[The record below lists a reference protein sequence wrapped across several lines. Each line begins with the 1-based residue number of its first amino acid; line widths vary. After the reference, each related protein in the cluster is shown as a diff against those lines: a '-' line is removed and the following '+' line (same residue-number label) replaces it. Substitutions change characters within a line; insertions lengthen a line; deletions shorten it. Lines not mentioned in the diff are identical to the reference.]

1 MALITSQQYLESMKK
16 LKPRVYVG
24 GKWVKNLLENP
35 ITKSMVMANAAIYEL
50 AEQPENKEVMVGKSH
65 LTGEPINRNLNVA
78 RNIHDLDMRQEMAL
92 LTSQTVG
99 TCNYRCVG
107 CDALNSL
114 AATTWEMDRD
124 LGTKYNERF
133 NKWLAYAQKNDL
145 AVSGAIT
152 DAKGDR
158 KKRPSQQNDFD
169 VYLHLVEKRDD
180 GIVVRGY
187 KVSQSGAIGSHE
199 TLVLPGGALREGEE
213 QFALAFAVQN
223 SVPGLSYIC
232 QYNAYSAERE
242 MFADDPDELGN
253 PIYGQRETSTMVFDN
268 VFIPWERV
276 FLFGETRYAGR
287 MVTRFAKAHRM
298 NCGGACKVGF
308 ADVIIGGTLM
318 AAEAIG
324 VEKVPHIQEKII
336 DMVRYSETSHA
347 CAIAA
352 AMRGREEPK
361 GSGVYL
367 PDDLFGNAAKLNI
380 AHGFWE
386 ILKNAG
392 DIGGGLVVTMPRLK
406 DLKDPEVGPVLKKVF
421 GAAAPAETRLKIAK
435 FLQHWAAGLHGAGTW
450 HGAGAPQTQRLLF
463 MVLTDFEK
471 KKKLAR
477 KLMGM
482 KEEDAPVKPEPK
494 KAAK

>member
-1 MALITSQQYLESMKK
+1 MALKTANEFLDTIKK
-16 LKPRVYVG
+16 MKPRVYIG
-24 GKWVKNLLENP
+24 GKWVKNLLDNP
-35 ITKSMVMANAAIYEL
+35 VTRSMVMANAAMYSL
-50 AEQPENKEVMVGKSH
+50 AEDPAHKEVMVATSH

-107 CDALNSL
+107 CDALNSV

-133 NKWLAYAQKNDL
+133 NAWLKYAQANDL

-158 KKRPSQQNDFD
+158 KKRPTQQDEIDSF
-169 VYLHLVEKRDD
+169 VHLDEKRDD
-180 GIVVRGY
+180 GIVVSGI

-199 TLVLPGGALREGEE
+199 TLVLPGGGLKDDEG
-213 QFALAFAVQN
+213 QFALAFVVQN
-223 SVPGLSYIC
+223 SVPGLTYIC

-242 MFADDPDELGN
+242 MCGDESELGN
-253 PIYGQRETSTMVFDN
+253 PIYGQRETSTMVFDK
-268 VFIPWERV
+268 VFIPWDRV
-276 FLFGETRYAGR
+276 FLCGETKYCGK

-308 ADVIIGGTLM
+308 ADLIIGGTML
-318 AAEAIG
+318 AAEYIG

-336 DMVRYSETSHA
+336 DMVRLSETSHA

-352 AMRGREEPK
+352 AMKGREEPK

-386 ILKNAG
+386 IIKNAG

-406 DLKDPEVGPVLKKVF
+406 DLEDPEVGPALKKAF
-421 GAAAPAETRLKIAK
+421 AAAAPAEKRLKVAK
-435 FLQHWAAGLHGAGTW
+435 FLQHWSAGLHGPGTW
-450 HGAGAPQTQRLLF
+450 HGAGAPQTQRF
-463 MVLTDFEK
+463 MFTVLTDFEK
-471 KKKLAR
+471 KKKMAK

-482 KEEDAPVKPEPK
+482 KED
-494 KAAK
+494 

>member
-1 MALITSQQYLESMKK
+1 MALKTSKEYLESVKK
-16 LKPRVYVG
+16 LAPRVYCG
-24 GKWVKNLLENP
+24 GKWVKGLLNNK
-35 ITKSMVMANAAIYEL
+35 ITRSMVMANAAIYDL
-50 AEQPENKEVMVGKSH
+50 AEDPKNKEIMVATSH

-114 AATTWEMDRD
+114 ASTTWEMDRD
-124 LGTKYNERF
+124 LKTKYNERF
-133 NKWLAYAQKNDL
+133 NKWLAFAQANDL

-158 KKRPSQQNDFD
+158 KKRPSQQDEPDTF
-169 VYLHLVEKRDD
+169 VHLVEKRDD
-180 GIVVRGY
+180 GIVVRGI

-213 QFALAFAVQN
+213 AFALAFAVQN
-223 SVPGLSYIC
+223 GAPGLTYIC

-242 MFADDPDELGN
+242 FCEEEAEIGN
-253 PIYGQRETSTMVFDN
+253 PVFGQRETSTMVFDN

-276 FLFGETRYAGR
+276 FLCGETKYCAR

-308 ADVIIGGTLM
+308 ADLVIGGTVL
-318 AAEAIG
+318 AAEYTG
-324 VEKVPHIQEKII
+324 VDKVPHIQEKII

-361 GSGVYL
+361 GSGVFL

-386 ILKNAG
+386 IIKNAG

-406 DLKDPEVGPVLKKVF
+406 DLEDPEVGPMLKKAF
-421 GAAAPAETRLKIAK
+421 AAAATADKRLKVAK
-435 FLQHWAAGLHGAGTW
+435 FLQHWSAGLHGTGTW
-450 HGAGAPQTQRLLF
+450 HGAGAPQTQRF
-463 MVLTDFEK
+463 MISVLTDFDAK
-471 KKKLAR
+471 KKMAK
-477 KLMGM
+477 KIMGM
-482 KEEDAPVKPEPK
+482 KEE
-494 KAAK
+494 

>member
-1 MALITSQQYLESMKK
+1 MALKTSKEYLESVKK
-16 LKPRVYVG
+16 LAPRVYCG
-24 GKWVKNLLENP
+24 GKWVKGLLNNK
-35 ITKSMVMANAAIYEL
+35 ITRSMVMANAAIYEL
-50 AEQPENKEVMVGKSH
+50 AEDPKNTEIMVGTSH

-114 AATTWEMDRD
+114 ASTTWEMDRD
-124 LGTKYNERF
+124 LKTKYNERF
-133 NKWLAYAQKNDL
+133 NKWLAFAQANDL

-158 KKRPSQQNDFD
+158 KKRPSQQDEPDTF
-169 VYLHLVEKRDD
+169 VHLVEKRED
-180 GIVVRGY
+180 GIVVRGI

-213 QFALAFAVQN
+213 AFALAFAVQN
-223 SVPGLSYIC
+223 GAPGLTYIC

-242 MFADDPDELGN
+242 FCEEEAEIGN
-253 PIYGQRETSTMVFDN
+253 PVFGQRETSTMVFDN

-276 FLFGETRYAGR
+276 VLCGETKFCGK

-308 ADVIIGGTLM
+308 ADLIIGGTVL
-318 AAEAIG
+318 AAEYTG
-324 VEKVPHIQEKII
+324 VDKVPHIQEKII
-336 DMVRYSETSHA
+336 DMVRLSETSHA

-361 GSGVYL
+361 GSGVFL

-386 ILKNAG
+386 IIKNAG

-406 DLKDPEVGPVLKKVF
+406 DLEDPEVGPMLKKAF
-421 GAAAPAETRLKIAK
+421 AAAAPADKRLKVAK
-435 FLQHWAAGLHGAGTW
+435 FLQHWAAGLHGTGTW
-450 HGAGAPQTQRLLF
+450 HGAGAPQTQRF
-463 MVLTDFEK
+463 MISVLTDFEAK
-471 KKKLAR
+471 KKMAK
-477 KLMGM
+477 KIMGM
-482 KEEDAPVKPEPK
+482 KEE
-494 KAAK
+494 

>member
-1 MALITSQQYLESMKK
+1 MALKTAQEYLDSIKK
-16 LKPRVYVG
+16 MKPRVYIG
-24 GKWVKNLLENP
+24 GKWVTNLLDNP
-35 ITKSMVMANAAIYEL
+35 VTRSMVMANSAIFGL
-50 AEQPENKEVMVGKSH
+50 AEDEKHKEVMVATSH

-114 AATTWEMDRD
+114 ASTTWEMDQT

-133 NKWLAYAQKNDL
+133 NKWLAYAQANDL

-158 KKRPSQQNDFD
+158 KKRPSQQDDIDTF
-169 VYLHLVEKRDD
+169 VHLVEKRDD
-180 GIVVRGY
+180 GIVVRGI

-199 TLVLPGGALREGEE
+199 TLVLPGGSLKEGEE
-213 QFALAFAVQN
+213 KFALAFAVQN

-242 MFADDPDELGN
+242 HCDSIEELGN
-253 PIYGQRETSTMVFDN
+253 PLYGQRETSTMFFDN

-276 FLFGETRYAGR
+276 FLCGETKFCGK

-308 ADVIIGGTLM
+308 ADLIIGGTMM
-318 AAEAIG
+318 AAEYIG
-324 VEKVPHIQEKII
+324 VEKIPHIQEKIV

-361 GSGVYL
+361 GSGVFL

-386 ILKNAG
+386 IIKNAG
-392 DIGGGLVVTMPRLK
+392 DIGGGLVVTAPRLK
-406 DLKDPEVGPVLKKVF
+406 DLDDPEVGPVLKKAF
-421 GAAAPAETRLKIAK
+421 GAAAPADKRMKVAK
-435 FLQHWAAGLHGAGTW
+435 FLQHWAAGLHGVGTW
-450 HGAGAPQTQRLLF
+450 HGAGAPQGQRF
-463 MVLTDFEK
+463 MFTVLTDFEAK
-471 KKKLAR
+471 KKMAK

-482 KEEDAPVKPEPK
+482 KDE
-494 KAAK
+494 

>member
-1 MALITSQQYLESMKK
+1 MALKTAKQYLDDMNK
-16 LKPRVYVG
+16 LAPRVYCG

-35 ITKSMVMANAAIYEL
+35 VTRSMVMANSMIYAL
-50 AEQPENKEVMVGKSH
+50 AEDPKNKEVMVAKSH
-65 LTGEPINRNLNVA
+65 LTGEPVNRNLNVA

-114 AATTWEMDRD
+114 ASCTWEMDQA

-133 NKWLAYAQKNDL
+133 NKWLAYAQANDL

-158 KKRPSQQNDFD
+158 KKRPSQQDEPDTF
-169 VYLHLVEKRDD
+169 LRMVEKRDD
-180 GIVVRGY
+180 GIVVRGI

-199 TLVLPGGALREGEE
+199 TLVLPGGALKEGEE
-213 QFALAFAVQN
+213 PFALAFAVQN
-223 SVPGLSYIC
+223 SAPGLTYIT

-242 MFADDPDELGN
+242 MYKEEELGN
-253 PIYGQRETSTMVFDN
+253 PLFGQRETSTMYFDN

-276 FLFGETRYAGR
+276 FHCGETKYSGKI
-287 MVTRFAKAHRM
+287 VTRFAKAHRM

-308 ADVIIGGTLM
+308 ADLIIGGTML
-318 AAEAIG
+318 AAESIG
-324 VEKVPHIQEKII
+324 VEKVPHIQEKIV
-336 DMVRYSETSHA
+336 DMLRFSETSHA

-361 GSGVYL
+361 GSGVFL

-380 AHGFWE
+380 AHGFYE
-386 ILKNAG
+386 IIKNAG
-392 DIGGGLVVTMPRLK
+392 DIGGGLVVCMPRQQ
-406 DLKDPEVGPVLKKVF
+406 DLKDPEVGPMLKKAF
-421 GAAAPAETRLKIAK
+421 AAAAPAEKRLKIAK
-435 FLQHWAAGLHGAGTW
+435 FLQHWTAGLHGPGTW
-450 HGAGAPQTQRLLF
+450 HGAGAPQTQRF
-463 MVLTDFEK
+463 MFTVLTDFEAK
-471 KKKLAR
+471 KKMAK

-482 KEEDAPVKPEPK
+482 KDE
-494 KAAK
+494 

>member
-1 MALITSQQYLESMKK
+1 MALKTAKEYLDSMKK
-16 LKPRVYVG
+16 LSPRVYCG
-24 GKWVKNLLENP
+24 GKWVKNLLNNKV
-35 ITKSMVMANAAIYEL
+35 TRSMVMANAAIYEL
-50 AEQPENKEVMVGKSH
+50 AEDPKNKEIMVATSH

-114 AATTWEMDRD
+114 ASTTWEMDRD
-124 LGTKYNERF
+124 LKTNYNERY
-133 NKWLAYAQKNDL
+133 NKWLKYAQANDL

-158 KKRPSQQNDFD
+158 KKRPSQQDEPDTF
-169 VYLHLVEKRDD
+169 VHLVEKRDD
-180 GIVVRGY
+180 GIVVRGI
-187 KVSQSGAIGSHE
+187 KVSQSGSIGSHE

-213 QFALAFAVQN
+213 AFALAFAVQN
-223 SVPGLSYIC
+223 SVPGLTYIC

-242 MFADDPDELGN
+242 FCDDESELGS

-276 FLFGETRYAGR
+276 FLCGETKYSGR

-308 ADVIIGGTLM
+308 ADLIIGGTML
-318 AAEAIG
+318 AAEYIG

-361 GSGVYL
+361 GSGVFL

-386 ILKNAG
+386 IIKNAG

-406 DLKDPEVGPVLKKVF
+406 DLEDPEVGPVLKKAF
-421 GAAAPAETRLKIAK
+421 AAAAPAYKRLKVAK
-435 FLQHWAAGLHGAGTW
+435 FLQHWSAGLHGPGTW
-450 HGAGAPQTQRLLF
+450 HGAGAPQTQRF
-463 MVLTDFEK
+463 MISVLTDFDAK
-471 KKKLAR
+471 KKMAK
-477 KLMGM
+477 KVMGM
-482 KEEDAPVKPEPK
+482 KEE
-494 KAAK
+494 

>member
-1 MALITSQQYLESMKK
+1 MALKTANEFLDSIRKM
-16 LKPRVYVG
+16 KPRVYCG
-24 GKWVKNLLENP
+24 GKWVTNLLDNP
-35 ITKSMVMANAAIYEL
+35 VTRSMVMANSAIYGL
-50 AEQPENKEVMVGKSH
+50 AEDPNNKEVMVATSH

-114 AATTWEMDRD
+114 AATTWEMERD

-133 NKWLAYAQKNDL
+133 NKWLTYAQKNDL

-158 KKRPSQQNDFD
+158 KKRPSQQDD
-169 VYLHLVEKRDD
+169 VDTFVHLVEKRDD
-180 GIVVRGY
+180 GIVVSGI

-199 TLVLPGGALREGEE
+199 TLVLPGGSLKEGEE
-213 QFALAFAVQN
+213 KFALSFAVQN
-223 SVPGLSYIC
+223 SVPGLTYIC

-242 MFADDPDELGN
+242 MCDSEDELGN
-253 PIYGQRETSTMVFDN
+253 PIYGQRETSTMVFDK
-268 VFIPWERV
+268 VFIPWDRV
-276 FLFGETRYAGR
+276 FLCGETKYCGK

-308 ADVIIGGTLM
+308 ADLVIGGTML
-318 AAEAIG
+318 AAEYIG

-336 DMVRYSETSHA
+336 DMVRFSETSHA

-386 ILKNAG
+386 IMKNAG
-392 DIGGGLVVTMPRLK
+392 DIGGGLVVTMPKLK
-406 DLKDPEVGPVLKKVF
+406 DLDNPEVGPMLKKAF
-421 GAAAPAETRLKIAK
+421 GAAAPADKRMKVAK
-435 FLQHWAAGLHGAGTW
+435 FLQHWTAGLHGPGTW
-450 HGAGAPQTQRLLF
+450 HGAGAPQSQRF
-463 MVLTDFEK
+463 MFTLLTDFDAK
-471 KKKLAR
+471 KKMAK

-482 KEEDAPVKPEPK
+482 KE
-494 KAAK
+494 

>member
-1 MALITSQQYLESMKK
+1 MALVTSKEYLDSVKK

-35 ITKSMVMANAAIYEL
+35 ITKSMVMANAAIYDL
-50 AEQPENKEVMVGKSH
+50 AQQPECKEVMVATSH

-92 LTSQTVG
+92 LSSQTVG

-107 CDALNSL
+107 CDALNAL
-114 AATTWEMDRD
+114 ASTTWEMDRD

-133 NKWLAYAQKNDL
+133 NNWLKMAQSKDL

-158 KKRPSQQNDFD
+158 KKRPSQQEDRD
-169 VYLHLVEKRDD
+169 VFIHLVEKRDD

-199 TLVLPGGALREGEE
+199 TLVLPGGGLREDEE
-213 QFALAFAVQN
+213 QFALSFAVQN
-223 SVPGLSYIC
+223 SAPGLSYIC

-242 MFADDPDELGN
+242 MFGDDIDELGN

-276 FLFGETRYAGR
+276 FLCGETKYAGR

-308 ADVIIGGTLM
+308 ADVIIGGTML
-318 AAEAIG
+318 AAEYIG

-336 DMVRYSETSHA
+336 DMVRLSETSHA

-361 GSGVYL
+361 GSGVFL

-386 ILKNAG
+386 IIKNAG

-406 DLKDPEVGPVLKKVF
+406 DLEDPEVGPVLKKVF
-421 GAAAPAETRLKIAK
+421 GAAAPAEKRLKVAK
-435 FLQHWAAGLHGAGTW
+435 FLQHWVAGLHGAGTW
-450 HGAGAPQTQRLLF
+450 HGAGAPQTQRF
-463 MVLTDFEK
+463 MFSVLTDFEK
-471 KKKLAR
+471 KKKMAK

-482 KEEDAPVKPEPK
+482 KEE
-494 KAAK
+494 

>member
-1 MALITSQQYLESMKK
+1 MALKTAKEYLDSINKM
-16 LKPRVYVG
+16 KPRVYCG
-24 GKWVKNLLENP
+24 GKWVKNLLKNP
-35 ITKSMVMANAAIYEL
+35 VTKSMVMANSAIYGL
-50 AEQPENKEVMVGKSH
+50 AEDPACKEVMVATSH
-65 LTGEPINRNLNVA
+65 LTGEPVNRNLHVA
-78 RNIHDLDMRQEMAL
+78 RSIHDLDMRQEMAL

-114 AATTWEMDRD
+114 ASTTWEMDRD
-124 LGTKYNERF
+124 LGTKYNESF
-133 NKWLAYAQKNDL
+133 NKWLAYAQANDL

-158 KKRPSQQNDFD
+158 KKRPSQQDD
-169 VYLHLVEKRDD
+169 IDTYVHLVEKRDD
-180 GIVVRGY
+180 GIVVRGI

-199 TLVLPGGALREGEE
+199 TLVLPGGSLKEGEE
-213 QFALAFAVQN
+213 KFALAFAVQN

-232 QYNAYSAERE
+232 QYNALSAERE
-242 MFADDPDELGN
+242 ACGSEDELGN
-253 PIYGQRETSTMVFDN
+253 PLYGQRETSTMYFDN

-276 FLFGETRYAGR
+276 FLCGETKYCGK

-308 ADVIIGGTLM
+308 ADLIIGGTMM
-318 AAEAIG
+318 AAEYIG
-324 VEKVPHIQEKII
+324 VEKIPHIQEKIV

-361 GSGVYL
+361 GSGVFL

-380 AHGFWE
+380 AHGFYE
-386 ILKNAG
+386 IIKNAG
-392 DIGGGLVVTMPRLK
+392 DIGGGLVVTAPKMK
-406 DLKDPEVGPVLKKVF
+406 DLDDPEVGPVLKKAF
-421 GAAAPAETRLKIAK
+421 GAVAPADKRMKVAK
-435 FLQHWAAGLHGAGTW
+435 FLQHWTAGLHGVGTW
-450 HGAGAPQTQRLLF
+450 HGAGAPQGQRF
-463 MVLTDFEK
+463 MFTLLTDFEAK
-471 KKKLAR
+471 KKMAK

-482 KEEDAPVKPEPK
+482 KEESK
-494 KAAK
+494 

>member
-1 MALITSQQYLESMKK
+1 MALKTAKEYLDSMKK
-16 LKPRVYVG
+16 LSPRVYCG
-24 GKWVKNLLENP
+24 GKWVKNLLNNK
-35 ITKSMVMANAAIYEL
+35 ITRSMVMANAAIYEL
-50 AEQPENKEVMVGKSH
+50 AEDPKYKEVMVGTSH

-114 AATTWEMDRD
+114 ASTTWEMDRD
-124 LGTKYNERF
+124 LKTKYNERF
-133 NKWLAYAQKNDL
+133 NKWLAFAQANDL

-158 KKRPSQQNDFD
+158 KKRPSQQDEPDAF
-169 VYLHLVEKRDD
+169 VHLVEKRDD
-180 GIVVRGY
+180 GIVVRGI

-213 QFALAFAVQN
+213 AFALAFAVQN
-223 SVPGLSYIC
+223 SVPGLTYIC

-242 MFADDPDELGN
+242 FCEDESELGT

-276 FLFGETRYAGR
+276 FLCGETKFCGK

-308 ADVIIGGTLM
+308 ADLIIGGTVL
-318 AAEAIG
+318 AAEYTG
-324 VEKVPHIQEKII
+324 VDKVPHIQEKII

-361 GSGVYL
+361 GSGVFL

-386 ILKNAG
+386 IIKNAG
-392 DIGGGLVVTMPRLK
+392 DIGGGLVVTMPRQK
-406 DLKDPEVGPVLKKVF
+406 DLEDPEVGPMLKKAF
-421 GAAAPAETRLKIAK
+421 AAAAPADKRLKVAK
-435 FLQHWAAGLHGAGTW
+435 FLQHWSAGLHGTGTW
-450 HGAGAPQTQRLLF
+450 HGAGAPQTQRF
-463 MVLTDFEK
+463 MISVLTDFDAK
-471 KKKLAR
+471 KKMAK

-482 KEEDAPVKPEPK
+482 KEG
-494 KAAK
+494 

>member
-1 MALITSQQYLESMKK
+1 MALKTAQEYLDTIRKMK
-16 LKPRVYVG
+16 PHVYCG
-24 GKWVKNLLENP
+24 GKWVENLLDNP
-35 ITKSMVMANAAIYEL
+35 ITRSMVVANSAIYGL
-50 AEQPENKEVMVGKSH
+50 AEDPNHKEVMVATSH
-65 LTGEPINRNLNVA
+65 LTGQPVNRNLNVA

-133 NKWLAYAQKNDL
+133 NKWLAFAQDNDL

-158 KKRPSQQNDFD
+158 KKRPSQQDDIDTF
-169 VYLHLVEKRDD
+169 VHLVEKRDD
-180 GIVVRGY
+180 GIVVRGI

-199 TLVLPGGALREGEE
+199 TLVLPGGALKEGEE
-213 QFALAFAVQN
+213 QFALSFVVQN
-223 SVPGLSYIC
+223 SAPGITYVC

-242 MFADDPDELGN
+242 ACDSEEELGN
-253 PIYGQRETSTMVFDN
+253 PLYGQRETSTMIFDD
-268 VFIPWERV
+268 VFIPWDRV
-276 FLFGETRYAGR
+276 FLCGETKFCGKL
-287 MVTRFAKAHRM
+287 VSRFAKAHRM

-308 ADVIIGGTLM
+308 ADLIIGGTVL
-318 AAEAIG
+318 AAEYIG

-336 DMVRYSETSHA
+336 DMVRLSETSHA

-361 GSGVYL
+361 GSGVFL

-386 ILKNAG
+386 IIKNAG
-392 DIGGGLVVTMPRLK
+392 DIGGGLVVTMPRMK
-406 DLKDPEVGPVLKKVF
+406 DLEDPEVGPMLKKAF
-421 GAAAPAETRLKIAK
+421 GAMAPAEKRMKVAK

-450 HGAGAPQTQRLLF
+450 HGAGAPQTQRF
-463 MVLTDFEK
+463 MFTVLTDFEK
-471 KKKLAR
+471 KKKMAK

-482 KEEDAPVKPEPK
+482 PEE
-494 KAAK
+494 

>member
-1 MALITSQQYLESMKK
+1 MALKTAKEYLDSMKK
-16 LKPRVYVG
+16 LSPRVYCG
-24 GKWVKNLLENP
+24 GKWVKNLLNNK
-35 ITKSMVMANAAIYEL
+35 ITRSMVMANAAIYEL
-50 AEQPENKEVMVGKSH
+50 AEDPKYKEVMVGTSH

-114 AATTWEMDRD
+114 ASTTWEMDRD
-124 LGTKYNERF
+124 LKTKYNERF
-133 NKWLAYAQKNDL
+133 NKWLAFAQANDL
-145 AVSGAIT
+145 AVSGGIT

-158 KKRPSQQNDFD
+158 KKRPSQQDEPDAF
-169 VYLHLVEKRDD
+169 VHLVEKRDD
-180 GIVVRGY
+180 GIVVRGI

-213 QFALAFAVQN
+213 AFALAFAVQN
-223 SVPGLSYIC
+223 SVPGLTYIC

-242 MFADDPDELGN
+242 FCEDESELGT

-276 FLFGETRYAGR
+276 FLCGETKFCGK

-308 ADVIIGGTLM
+308 ADLIIGGTVL
-318 AAEAIG
+318 AAEYTG
-324 VEKVPHIQEKII
+324 VDKVPHIQEKII

-361 GSGVYL
+361 GSGVFL

-386 ILKNAG
+386 IIKNAG
-392 DIGGGLVVTMPRLK
+392 DIGGGLVVTMPRQK
-406 DLKDPEVGPVLKKVF
+406 DLEDPEVGPWLKKAF
-421 GAAAPAETRLKIAK
+421 AAAAPADKRLKVAK
-435 FLQHWAAGLHGAGTW
+435 FLQHWSAGLHGPGTW
-450 HGAGAPQTQRLLF
+450 HGAGAPQTQRF
-463 MVLTDFEK
+463 MISVLTDFDAK
-471 KKKLAR
+471 KKMAK

-482 KEEDAPVKPEPK
+482 KEG
-494 KAAK
+494 

>member
-1 MALITSQQYLESMKK
+1 MALKTANEFLDTIRKM
-16 LKPRVYVG
+16 KPRVYCG
-24 GKWVKNLLENP
+24 GKWVTGLLDNP
-35 ITKSMVMANAAIYEL
+35 VTRSMVMANSAIYGL
-50 AEQPENKEVMVGKSH
+50 AEDPANKEVMVATSH

-107 CDALNSL
+107 CDALNSV

-124 LGTKYNERF
+124 LGTKYEERF
-133 NKWLAYAQKNDL
+133 NKWLAFAQANDL

-158 KKRPSQQNDFD
+158 KKRPSQQDEIDTF
-169 VYLHLVEKRDD
+169 VHLVEKRDD
-180 GIVVRGY
+180 GIVVRGI

-199 TLVLPGGALREGEE
+199 TLVLPGGALKEGEE
-213 QFALAFAVQN
+213 KFALAFAVQN

-242 MFADDPDELGN
+242 MFGDEECELGN

-276 FLFGETRYAGR
+276 FLCGETKYCGR

-308 ADVIIGGTLM
+308 ADLIIGGTML
-318 AAEAIG
+318 AAEYIG

-336 DMVRYSETSHA
+336 DMVRFSETSHA

-386 ILKNAG
+386 IIKNAG

-406 DLKDPEVGPVLKKVF
+406 DLEDPEVGPVLKKAF
-421 GAAAPAETRLKIAK
+421 GAAAPADKRLKVAK
-435 FLQHWAAGLHGAGTW
+435 FLQHWSAGLHGPGTW
-450 HGAGAPQTQRLLF
+450 HGAGAPQTQRF
-463 MVLTDFEK
+463 MFTVLTDFDAK
-471 KKKLAR
+471 KKMAK
-477 KLMGM
+477 KIMGM
-482 KEEDAPVKPEPK
+482 KD
-494 KAAK
+494 

>member
-1 MALITSQQYLESMKK
+1 MALKTAKQYLDSVKK
-16 LKPRVYVG
+16 LSPRVYCG
-24 GKWVKNLLENP
+24 GKWVKGLLNNK
-35 ITKSMVMANAAIYEL
+35 ITQSMVMANAAIYGL
-50 AEQPENKEVMVGKSH
+50 AEDPKHKEVMVATSH

-78 RNIHDLDMRQEMAL
+78 RDIHDLDMRQEMAL

-133 NKWLAYAQKNDL
+133 NKWLAYAQANDL

-158 KKRPSQQNDFD
+158 KKRPSQQDDPDTFI
-169 VYLHLVEKRDD
+169 HLVEKRDE
-180 GIVVRGY
+180 GIVVRGI

-199 TLVLPGGALREGEE
+199 TIVLPGGALREGEE
-213 QFALAFAVQN
+213 AFALAFVVQN
-223 SVPGLSYIC
+223 GAPGLTYIC

-242 MFADDPDELGN
+242 FCEDESEIGS
-253 PIYGQRETSTMVFDN
+253 PFYGQRETSTMVFDN
-268 VFIPWERV
+268 VFIPWDRV
-276 FLFGETRYAGR
+276 FLCGETKYCGR

-308 ADVIIGGTLM
+308 ADLIIGGTVL
-318 AAEAIG
+318 AAEYTG
-324 VEKVPHIQEKII
+324 VDKVSHIQEKII
-336 DMVRYSETSHA
+336 DMVRLSETSHA

-386 ILKNAG
+386 IIKNAG
-392 DIGGGLVVTMPRLK
+392 DIGGGLVVTMPRQK
-406 DLKDPEVGPVLKKVF
+406 DLEDPEVGPMLKKAF
-421 GAAAPAETRLKIAK
+421 TAAAPADKRLKVAK
-435 FLQHWAAGLHGAGTW
+435 FLQHWSAGLHGPGTW
-450 HGAGAPQTQRLLF
+450 HGAGAPQTQRF
-463 MVLTDFEK
+463 MISVLTDFDAK
-471 KKKLAR
+471 KKMAK
-477 KLMGM
+477 KVMGM
-482 KEEDAPVKPEPK
+482 KED
-494 KAAK
+494 

>member
-1 MALITSQQYLESMKK
+1 MALKTAEEYLGSIGKM
-16 LKPRVYVG
+16 KPRVYCG
-24 GKWVKNLLENP
+24 GKWVTNLLDNP
-35 ITKSMVMANAAIYEL
+35 VTRSMVMANSAIYGL
-50 AEQPENKEVMVGKSH
+50 AEDEKNKEVMVAKSH

-107 CDALNSL
+107 CDALNSV

-124 LGTKYNERF
+124 LGTKYEENF
-133 NKWLAYAQKNDL
+133 NKWLAFAQANDL

-158 KKRPSQQNDFD
+158 KKRPSQQDD
-169 VYLHLVEKRDD
+169 VDTFVHLVEKRDD
-180 GIVVRGY
+180 GIVVRGI

-199 TLVLPGGALREGEE
+199 TLVLPGGALKEGEE
-213 QFALAFAVQN
+213 KFALAFAVQN

-242 MFADDPDELGN
+242 MFGDEEAELGN

-276 FLFGETRYAGR
+276 FLCGETKYCGK

-308 ADVIIGGTLM
+308 ADLIIGGTML
-318 AAEAIG
+318 AAEYIG

-336 DMVRYSETSHA
+336 DMVRFSETSHA

-361 GSGVYL
+361 GSGVFL

-386 ILKNAG
+386 IIKNAG

-406 DLKDPEVGPVLKKVF
+406 DLEDPEVGPMLKKAF
-421 GAAAPAETRLKIAK
+421 GAAAPADKRMKVAK
-435 FLQHWAAGLHGAGTW
+435 FLQHWSAGLHGPGTW
-450 HGAGAPQTQRLLF
+450 HGAGAPQTQRF
-463 MVLTDFEK
+463 MFTVLTDFDAK
-471 KKKLAR
+471 KKMAK
-477 KLMGM
+477 KIMGM
-482 KEEDAPVKPEPK
+482 KD
-494 KAAK
+494 

>member
-1 MALITSQQYLESMKK
+1 MALKTAKEYLDSMKK
-16 LKPRVYVG
+16 LSPRVYCG
-24 GKWVKNLLENP
+24 GKWVKNLLNNK
-35 ITKSMVMANAAIYEL
+35 ITRSMVMANAAIYEL
-50 AEQPENKEVMVGKSH
+50 AEDPKYKEIMVATSH

-114 AATTWEMDRD
+114 ASTTWEMDRD
-124 LGTKYNERF
+124 LKTKYNERF
-133 NKWLAYAQKNDL
+133 NKWLAFAQANDL

-158 KKRPSQQNDFD
+158 KKRPSQQDEPDTF
-169 VYLHLVEKRDD
+169 VHLVEKRDD
-180 GIVVRGY
+180 GIVVRGI

-213 QFALAFAVQN
+213 AFALAFAVQN
-223 SVPGLSYIC
+223 SVPGLTYIC

-242 MFADDPDELGN
+242 FCEDEAEIGN
-253 PIYGQRETSTMVFDN
+253 PVFGQRETSTMVFDN

-276 FLFGETRYAGR
+276 FLCGETKFCGK

-308 ADVIIGGTLM
+308 ADLVIGGTVL
-318 AAEAIG
+318 AAEYTG
-324 VEKVPHIQEKII
+324 VDKVPHIQEKII

-361 GSGVYL
+361 GSGVFL

-386 ILKNAG
+386 IIKNAG
-392 DIGGGLVVTMPRLK
+392 DIGGGLVVTMPRQK
-406 DLKDPEVGPVLKKVF
+406 DLEDPEVGPMLKKAF
-421 GAAAPAETRLKIAK
+421 AAAAPADKRLKVAK
-435 FLQHWAAGLHGAGTW
+435 FLQHWSAGLHGTGTW
-450 HGAGAPQTQRLLF
+450 HGAGAPQTQRF
-463 MVLTDFEK
+463 MISVLTDFDAK
-471 KKKLAR
+471 KKMAK

-482 KEEDAPVKPEPK
+482 KEE
-494 KAAK
+494 

>member
-1 MALITSQQYLESMKK
+1 MALKTANEFLDSIRKM
-16 LKPRVYVG
+16 KPRVYCG
-24 GKWVKNLLENP
+24 GKWVTNLLDNP
-35 ITKSMVMANAAIYEL
+35 VTRSMVMANSAMYGL
-50 AEQPENKEVMVGKSH
+50 AEDPTHKEVMVATSH

-107 CDALNSL
+107 CDALNSV
-114 AATTWEMDRD
+114 ASTTWEMDRD

-133 NKWLAYAQKNDL
+133 NKWLAYAQSNDL

-158 KKRPSQQNDFD
+158 KKRPSQQED
-169 VYLHLVEKRDD
+169 VDTFLHLVEKRDD
-180 GIVVRGY
+180 GIVVRGI

-199 TLVLPGGALREGEE
+199 TLVLPGGALKEGEE
-213 QFALAFAVQN
+213 KFALAFAVQN
-223 SVPGLSYIC
+223 SVPGLTYIC

-242 MFADDPDELGN
+242 MFGDEESELGN

-268 VFIPWERV
+268 VFIPWDRV
-276 FLFGETRYAGR
+276 FHCGETKYSGR

-308 ADVIIGGTLM
+308 ADLIIGGTML
-318 AAEAIG
+318 AAEYIG
-324 VEKVPHIQEKII
+324 VEKVPHIQEKIV
-336 DMVRYSETSHA
+336 DMVRFSETSHA

-361 GSGVYL
+361 GSGVFL

-380 AHGFWE
+380 AHGFYE
-386 ILKNAG
+386 IIKNAG

-406 DLKDPEVGPVLKKVF
+406 DLEDPEVGPMLKKAF
-421 GAAAPAETRLKIAK
+421 GAAAPAEKRMKVAK
-435 FLQHWAAGLHGAGTW
+435 FLQHWSAGLHGPGTW
-450 HGAGAPQTQRLLF
+450 HGAGAPQTQRF
-463 MVLTDFEK
+463 MFTVLTNFEAK
-471 KKKLAR
+471 KKMAK

-482 KEEDAPVKPEPK
+482 KEE
-494 KAAK
+494 

>member
-1 MALITSQQYLESMKK
+1 MAVKTGKQYLESVKK
-16 LKPRVYVG
+16 LSPRVYCG
-24 GKWVKNLLENP
+24 GKWVKNLLDNP
-35 ITKSMVMANAAIYEL
+35 ITRSMVTANAAIYDL
-50 AEQPENKEVMVGKSH
+50 ANDPQHKDVMVATSH
-65 LTGEPINRNLNVA
+65 LTGEPINRNLKVA

-114 AATTWEMDRD
+114 ASTTWEMDKA

-133 NKWLAYAQKNDL
+133 NKWLAYAQANDL

-158 KKRPSQQNDFD
+158 KKRPSQQDDIDTF
-169 VYLHLVEKRDD
+169 VHVVEKRDD
-180 GIVVRGY
+180 GIVVRGI

-213 QFALAFAVQN
+213 AFALAFAVQN
-223 SVPGLSYIC
+223 GAPGLTYIC

-242 MFADDPDELGN
+242 FCDDESEIGSPF
-253 PIYGQRETSTMVFDN
+253 YGQRETSTMVFDN
-268 VFIPWERV
+268 VFIPWDRV
-276 FLFGETRYAGR
+276 FLFGETKYCGR

-308 ADVIIGGTLM
+308 ADLIIGGTML
-318 AAEAIG
+318 AAEYIG
-324 VEKVPHIQEKII
+324 VDKVPHIQEKII
-336 DMVRYSETSHA
+336 DMVRFSETSHA

-352 AMRGREEPK
+352 AIKGREEPK

-386 ILKNAG
+386 IMKNAG
-392 DIGGGLVVTMPRLK
+392 DIGGGLVVTMPRQK
-406 DLKDPEVGPVLKKVF
+406 DLSDPEVGPMLKKAF
-421 GAAAPAETRLKIAK
+421 GAAAPADKRLKVAK
-435 FLQHWAAGLHGAGTW
+435 FLQHWTAGLHGPGTW
-450 HGAGAPQTQRLLF
+450 HGAGAPQTQRF
-463 MVLTDFEK
+463 MISVLTDFEAK
-471 KKKLAR
+471 KKMAK
-477 KLMGM
+477 KCMGL
-482 KEEDAPVKPEPK
+482 KDE
-494 KAAK
+494 

>member
-1 MALITSQQYLESMKK
+1 MALKTAKEYLESVKK
-16 LKPRVYVG
+16 LSPRVYCG
-24 GKWVKNLLENP
+24 GKWVKSLLTNK
-35 ITKSMVMANAAIYEL
+35 ITRSMVMANAAIYEL
-50 AEQPENKEVMVGKSH
+50 AEDPKYKEIMVATSH

-107 CDALNSL
+107 CDALNGL

-124 LGTKYNERF
+124 LKTKYNERF
-133 NKWLAYAQKNDL
+133 NKWLAFAQANDL

-158 KKRPSQQNDFD
+158 KKRPSQQDDPDTFI
-169 VYLHLVEKRDD
+169 HLVEKRED
-180 GIVVRGY
+180 GIVVRGI

-199 TLVLPGGALREGEE
+199 TLVLPGGALKEGEE
-213 QFALAFAVQN
+213 AFALCFAVQN
-223 SVPGLSYIC
+223 GAPGLTYIC

-242 MFADDPDELGN
+242 FCEDESEIGN
-253 PIYGQRETSTMVFDN
+253 PVFGQRETSTMVFDN

-276 FLFGETRYAGR
+276 FLFGETKFCGR

-308 ADVIIGGTLM
+308 SDLIIGGTVL
-318 AAEAIG
+318 AAEYTG
-324 VEKVPHIQEKII
+324 VDKVPHIQEKII
-336 DMVRYSETSHA
+336 DMVRFSETSHA

-361 GSGVYL
+361 GSGVFL

-386 ILKNAG
+386 IIKNAG

-406 DLKDPEVGPVLKKVF
+406 DLEDPEVGPMLKKAF
-421 GAAAPAETRLKIAK
+421 AAAAPADKRLKVAK
-435 FLQHWAAGLHGAGTW
+435 FLQHWSAGLHGTGTW
-450 HGAGAPQTQRLLF
+450 HGAGAPQTQRF
-463 MVLTDFEK
+463 MISVLTDFDAK
-471 KKKLAR
+471 KKMAK

-482 KEEDAPVKPEPK
+482 KEE
-494 KAAK
+494 

>member
-1 MALITSQQYLESMKK
+1 MALVTSKEYLDSVKK

-35 ITKSMVMANAAIYEL
+35 ITKSMVMANAAIYDL
-50 AEQPENKEVMVGKSH
+50 AQQPECKEVMVAASH

-92 LTSQTVG
+92 LSSQTVG

-114 AATTWEMDRD
+114 ASTTWEMDRD

-133 NKWLAYAQKNDL
+133 NNWLKMAQSKDL

-158 KKRPSQQNDFD
+158 KKRPSQQEDRD
-169 VYLHLVEKRDD
+169 VFIHLVEKRDD

-199 TLVLPGGALREGEE
+199 TLVLPGGGLKEDEE
-213 QFALAFAVQN
+213 QFALSFAVQN

-242 MFADDPDELGN
+242 MFGDDIDELGN

-276 FLFGETRYAGR
+276 FLCGETKYAGR

-308 ADVIIGGTLM
+308 ADVIIGGTML
-318 AAEAIG
+318 AAEYIG

-336 DMVRYSETSHA
+336 DMVRLSETSHA

-361 GSGVYL
+361 GSGVFL

-386 ILKNAG
+386 IIKNAG

-406 DLKDPEVGPVLKKVF
+406 DLEDPEVGPVLKKVF
-421 GAAAPAETRLKIAK
+421 GAAAPAEKRLKVAK
-435 FLQHWAAGLHGAGTW
+435 FLQHWVAGLHGAGTW
-450 HGAGAPQTQRLLF
+450 HGAGAPQTQRF
-463 MVLTDFEK
+463 MFSVLTDFEK
-471 KKKLAR
+471 KKKMAK

-482 KEEDAPVKPEPK
+482 KEE
-494 KAAK
+494 

>member
-1 MALITSQQYLESMKK
+1 MALKTAKEYLESVKK
-16 LKPRVYVG
+16 LSPRVYCG
-24 GKWVKNLLENP
+24 GKWVKSLLTNK
-35 ITKSMVMANAAIYEL
+35 ITRSMVMANAAIYEL
-50 AEQPENKEVMVGKSH
+50 AEDPKYKEIMVATSH

-124 LGTKYNERF
+124 LKTKYNERF
-133 NKWLAYAQKNDL
+133 NKWLAFAQANDL

-158 KKRPSQQNDFD
+158 KKRPSQQDDPDTFI
-169 VYLHLVEKRDD
+169 HLVEKRED
-180 GIVVRGY
+180 GIVVRGI

-199 TLVLPGGALREGEE
+199 TLVLPGGALKEGEE
-213 QFALAFAVQN
+213 AFALCFAVQN
-223 SVPGLSYIC
+223 GAPGLTYIC

-242 MFADDPDELGN
+242 FCEDESEIGN
-253 PIYGQRETSTMVFDN
+253 PVFGQRETSTMVFDN

-276 FLFGETRYAGR
+276 FLFGETKFCGR

-308 ADVIIGGTLM
+308 SDLIIGGTVL
-318 AAEAIG
+318 AAEYTG
-324 VEKVPHIQEKII
+324 VDKVPHIQEKII
-336 DMVRYSETSHA
+336 DMVRFSETSHA

-361 GSGVYL
+361 GSGVFL

-386 ILKNAG
+386 IIKNAG

-406 DLKDPEVGPVLKKVF
+406 DLEDPEVGPMLKKAF
-421 GAAAPAETRLKIAK
+421 AAAAPADKRLKVAK
-435 FLQHWAAGLHGAGTW
+435 FLQHWSAGLHGTGTW
-450 HGAGAPQTQRLLF
+450 HGAGAPQTQRF
-463 MVLTDFEK
+463 MISVLTDFDAK
-471 KKKLAR
+471 KKMAK

-482 KEEDAPVKPEPK
+482 KEE
-494 KAAK
+494 

>member
-1 MALITSQQYLESMKK
+1 MALITSQQYLDSVKK

-24 GKWVKNLLENP
+24 GKWITGLLDNP
-35 ITKSMVMANAAIYEL
+35 VTKSMVMANAAIYDL
-50 AEQPENKEVMVGKSH
+50 AQMPEHQGVMVAKSH

-78 RNIHDLDMRQEMAL
+78 TSIHDLDMRQEMAL

-107 CDALNSL
+107 CDALNAL
-114 AATTWEMDRD
+114 ASTTWEMDQA

-133 NKWLAYAQKNDL
+133 KNWLKMAQSKDL

-158 KKRPSQQNDFD
+158 RKRPTQQDEQD

-180 GIVVRGY
+180 GIVVRGF
-187 KVSQSGAIGSHE
+187 KVSQSGAIGAHE
-199 TLVLPGGALREGEE
+199 TLVLPGGGLKDDEGA
-213 QFALAFAVQN
+213 FALSFAVPN
-223 SVPGLSYIC
+223 GSPGLTYIC

-242 MFADDPDELGN
+242 YFGDEIEEIGN

-276 FLFGETRYAGR
+276 FMCGETKYAGR
-287 MVTRFAKAHRM
+287 LVTRFAKAHRM

-308 ADVIIGGTLM
+308 ADVIIGGTML
-318 AAEAIG
+318 AAEYIG

-336 DMVRYSETSHA
+336 DMVRLSETSHA

-386 ILKNAG
+386 IIKNAG

-406 DLKDPEVGPVLKKVF
+406 DLDNPDVGPTLKKVF
-421 GAAAPAETRLKIAK
+421 GAAAPADKRLKVAK

-450 HGAGAPQTQRLLF
+450 HGAGAPQTQRF
-463 MVLTDFEK
+463 MFTVLTDFDK
-471 KKKLAR
+471 KKKMAK

-482 KEEDAPVKPEPK
+482 KDDEAPKV
-494 KAAK
+494 AAKK